1 MRAKLPQPN
10 ADTIAAIATAQG
22 RGGIGVVRV
31 SGRRIETLVR
41 GMLGKI
47 PVARHAT
54 FCNFLDENGDTLDQ
68 GVALFFPAPH
78 SYTGED
84 VLELQGHGG
93 SAVLQLVLGRCVDLG
108 ARLAQPG
115 EFTRRA
121 FLNNKLDLAQA
132 ESVADLIDANTTEGA
147 RSAMRSLRG
156 EFSAAI
162 HGMVDELISLRMLVE
177 AMLDFPEEEL
187 DDVDTERRNVLLN
200 SIRSRLQHTLDTAK
214 QGSLLREGAHVVIA
228 GQPNVGKSSLLNR
241 LAGEE
246 VALVSDIPGTT
257 RDVIRQA
264 IQIRGVPLHI
274 MDTAGLRESDD
285 AVESMGIARAHQTMH
300 RADLILLLLDASKG
314 MTAQDEAIF
323 AGLPTDIPR
332 MVVLNKIDLLD
343 DGATASVSALF
354 AVGSSI
360 GVSAK
365 TGAGIEELRGR
376 LLEAVGWRDQESGTF
391 MARER
396 HLRALN
402 LAQTH
407 LAQAQ
412 TVLSSAELFAEELR
426 LAQHALSEITGEFT
440 PDDLLGEIFSRFCI
454 GK

>member
-1 MRAKLPQPN
+1 LP
-10 ADTIAAIATAQG
+10 I
-22 RGGIGVVRV
+22 
-31 SGRRIETLVR
+31 
-41 GMLGKI
+41 
-47 PVARHAT
+47 ARHAT
-54 FCNFLDENGDTLDQ
+54 CGNFLDENGDTLDQ

-93 SAVLQLVLGRCVDLG
+93 PAVLQLVLRRCLDLG

-132 ESVADLIDANTTEGA
+132 ESVADLIDANTAEAA

-162 HGMVDELISLRMLVE
+162 HGMVDELIHLRMLVE
-177 AMLDFPEEEL
+177 AMLDFPEEE
-187 DDVDTERRNVLLN
+187 VDAVDMERRGALLN
-200 SIRSRLQHTLDTAK
+200 SVRSRLQHTLDTAK

-228 GQPNVGKSSLLNR
+228 GQPNVGKSSLLNC

-274 MDTAGLRESDD
+274 MDTAGLRESED
-285 AVESMGIARAHQTMH
+285 AVESMGIARAHQTLH
-300 RADLILLLLDASKG
+300 RADLILLLLDASQG
-314 MTAQDEAIF
+314 PTAQDEAIL
-323 AGLPTDIPR
+323 AGLPADIPR
-332 MVVLNKIDLLD
+332 LLVFNKTDLL
-343 DGATASVSALF
+343 GERAVESASTPLAGTTI
-354 AVGSSI
+354 VGI
-360 GVSAK
+360 SAK
-365 TGAGIEELRGR
+365 TGAGIEELRGK
-376 LLEAVGWRDQESGTF
+376 LLEAVGWRDQESGAF

-396 HLRALN
+396 HVRALT
-402 LAQTH
+402 LAQVH

-412 TVLSSAELFAEELR
+412 TVPASAELFAEELR
-426 LAQHALSEITGEFT
+426 LAQRALNEITGEFT

>member
-1 MRAKLPQPN
+1 MPQPN
-10 ADTIAAIATAQG
+10 ADSIAAIATAQG

-31 SGRRIETLVR
+31 SGPRLETLVR
-41 GMLGKI
+41 GILGKI
-47 PVARHAT
+47 PVVRHVT
-54 FCNFLDENGDTLDQ
+54 LSNFLDENGDTLDQ
-68 GVALFFPAPH
+68 GVALFFSAPH

-84 VLELQGHGG
+84 VIELQGHGG
-93 SAVLQLVLGRCVDLG
+93 PAVLQLLLQRCLDLG

-132 ESVADLIDANTTEGA
+132 ESVADLIEANTAEAA
-147 RSAMRSLRG
+147 RSAMRSLCG

-162 HGMVDELISLRMLVE
+162 RSMVDELIHLRMLVE
-177 AMLDFPEEEL
+177 AMLDFPEEE
-187 DDVDTERRNVLLN
+187 VDATDAERRNTLLT
-200 SIRSRLQHTLDTAK
+200 SVRARLQQTLDTAK
-214 QGSLLREGAHVVIA
+214 QGSLLREGAYVVIA

-274 MDTAGLRESDD
+274 MDTAGLRESED
-285 AVESMGIARAHQTMH
+285 AVESMGIARAHQTLH

-314 MTAQDEAIF
+314 MTAQDEAIY
-323 AGLPTDIPR
+323 AGLPAGIPR
-332 MVVLNKIDLLD
+332 LVVLNKIDLPGNADFASTLL
-343 DGATASVSALF
+343 ATTEIVR
-354 AVGSSI
+354 
-360 GVSAK
+360 VSAK
-365 TGAGIEELRGR
+365 SGAGIEELRNKI
-376 LLEAVGWRDQESGTF
+376 LEAVGWRDRESGTF

-396 HLRALN
+396 HLRALA

-412 TVLSSAELFAEELR
+412 TVLPSAELFAEELR
-426 LAQHALSEITGEFT
+426 LAQRALNEITGEFT

>member
-1 MRAKLPQPN
+1 MRAKLPLPN

-31 SGRRIETLVR
+31 SGQHIEKLMC
-41 GMLGKI
+41 GILGKI

-54 FCNFLDENGDTLDQ
+54 LSNFLDENGAALDQ

-78 SYTGED
+78 SYTGEE

-93 SAVLQLVLGRCVDLG
+93 PAVLQLVLGRCLDLG

-132 ESVADLIDANTTEGA
+132 ESVADLIDANTAEGA
-147 RSAMRSLRG
+147 RSAMRSLHG

-162 HGMVDELISLRMLVE
+162 RAMVDELIFLRMLVE
-177 AMLDFPEEEL
+177 AMLDFPEEQV
-187 DDVDTERRNVLLN
+187 DAVDTKRRNDILKSVQ
-200 SIRSRLQHTLDTAK
+200 SRLQLTLDTAK

-274 MDTAGLRESDD
+274 MDTAGLCKSDD
-285 AVESMGIARAHQTMH
+285 AVEIMGIARAHQTLR

-314 MTAQDEAIF
+314 VTAQDEAIF
-323 AGLPTDIPR
+323 ADLPADIPR
-332 MVVLNKIDLLD
+332 IVVCNKIDLLD
-343 DGATASVSALF
+343 EGATVSASVLF
-354 AVGSSI
+354 VSVPFI
-360 GVSAK
+360 RVSAK
-365 TGAGIEELRGR
+365 TGAGIEELREK
-376 LLEAVGWRDQESGTF
+376 LLEAVGWRDQESGSF

-396 HLRALN
+396 HLRALA
-402 LAQTH
+402 LAQNHLTH
-407 LAQAQ
+407 AQ
-412 TVLSSAELFAEELR
+412 TVLASTELFAEELR
-426 LAQHALSEITGEFT
+426 LAQRALNEITGEFT

>member
-1 MRAKLPQPN
+1 MRAKQPQPN

-22 RGGIGVVRV
+22 RGGIGVVRI
-31 SGRRIETLVR
+31 SGRHCETLAC
-41 GMLGKI
+41 GILGRL
-47 PVARHAT
+47 PVARRAT
-54 FCNFLDENGDTLDQ
+54 YGNFLDENGDILDQ

-84 VLELQGHGG
+84 VIELQGHGG
-93 SAVLQLVLGRCVDLG
+93 SAVLQLLLKRCLDLG

-121 FLNNKLDLAQA
+121 FLNGKLDLAQA
-132 ESVADLIDANTTEGA
+132 ESVADLIDANTAEAA

-162 HGMVDELISLRMLVE
+162 HGLVDELVFLRMLVE
-177 AMLDFPEEEL
+177 AMLDFPEEE
-187 DDVDTERRNVLLN
+187 VEAIDTMRRDALLN
-200 SIRSRLQHTLDTAK
+200 SIRLRLQHTLETAR
-214 QGSLLREGAHVVIA
+214 QGSLLREGAHVAIA

-264 IQIRGVPLHI
+264 IQICGVPLHI
-274 MDTAGLRESDD
+274 MDTAGLRESED
-285 AVESMGIARAHQTMH
+285 AVESMGIARARQTLH
-300 RADLILLLLDASKG
+300 RADLILLLVDASKG
-314 MTAQDEAIF
+314 LTAQDEAIL
-323 AGLPTDIPR
+323 AGLPADIPR
-332 MVVLNKIDLLD
+332 LLVFNKTDLLD
-343 DGATASVSALF
+343 DSTAVSASMPF
-354 AVGSSI
+354 VR
-360 GVSAK
+360 VSAK
-365 TGAGIEELRGR
+365 SGVGMEELRAK
-376 LLEAVGWRDQESGTF
+376 LLEAVGWRDQESGAF

-396 HLRALN
+396 HVQALK
-402 LAQTH
+402 LAQLH
-407 LAQAQ
+407 LIQAQ
-412 TVLSSAELFAEELR
+412 TVLASAELFAEELR
-426 LAQHALSEITGEFT
+426 LAQRALNEVTGEFT